1 MRPQRVCSELILHR
15 KERKVSKDIQRYLV
29 TNTKSEKMRQVYM
42 DYGSASPVDAR
53 VLEAMMPY
61 FDKEVGNPSSLH
73 SPGRKAKREL
83 EAART
88 KVANLI
94 AAPNPKSII
103 FTSCATESNNLAL
116 RGAAL
121 RYKDKGNHIITT
133 SVEHMSVMNTLKD
146 LQRSGFEV
154 TYVPVDKDGLADAE
168 KINNAINEKTILIS
182 VQYANGEV
190 GTVQPIRE
198 IGEIASDK
206 KILFHVDGT
215 AACGKVPVDVEK
227 EHIDLLTISSNDM
240 YGPKGAGALFV
251 KQGVRILPFM
261 LGGGQEFGM
270 RSGSENIPGIVGMG
284 KAAELAMAEMVDN
297 GARLIRM
304 RDRLIDNILKTEY
317 AYLTGHRTKRLP
329 NNASFRFSFIEGES
343 IILQLNDLGITAS
356 TGSACSTKTLE
367 PSHVLIAMGLRHEEA
382 HGSLLLTLGKSNT
395 EEDVDYV
402 IESVPKIVA
411 KLRALSPLYPRKG

>member
-1 MRPQRVCSELILHR
+1 
-15 KERKVSKDIQRYLV
+15 
-29 TNTKSEKMRQVYM
+29 MRQVYM

-61 FDKEVGNPSSLH
+61 FDKDVGNASSLH
-73 SPGRKAKREL
+73 SAGRKAKREL
-83 EAART
+83 ESARQ
-88 KVANLI
+88 KVATLI
-94 AAPNPKSII
+94 GAPNPKSII

-116 RGAAL
+116 RGASM

-133 SVEHMSVMNTLKD
+133 SIEHMSVMNPLKD

-154 TYVPVDKDGLADAE
+154 TYIPVDKDGLVNAE
-168 KINNAINEKTILIS
+168 QIKNAITEKTILIS
-182 VQYANGEV
+182 VMYANGEM
-190 GTVQPIRE
+190 GTVQPIKE
-198 IGEIASDK
+198 IGETASDR

-215 AACGKVPVDVEK
+215 AAVGKVPVNVED

-240 YGPKGAGALFV
+240 LGPRGVGALYI

-270 RSGSENIPGIVGMG
+270 KSGSENIPGIVGMG
-284 KAAELAMAEMVDN
+284 KAAEIAQKEMVDD

-304 RDRLIDNILKTEY
+304 RERLIDNILKMEY
-317 AYLTGHRTKRLP
+317 TYLTGNRTKRLP

-356 TGSACSTKTLE
+356 TGSACSSKTLE
-367 PSHVLIAMGLRHEEA
+367 PSHVLLSMGLRHEEA
-382 HGSLLLTLGKSNT
+382 HGSLLLTLGRYNS

-402 IESVPKIVA
+402 IECVPKIVA
-411 KLRALSPLYPRKG
+411 KLRALSPLYPRK

>member
-1 MRPQRVCSELILHR
+1 
-15 KERKVSKDIQRYLV
+15 
-29 TNTKSEKMRQVYM
+29 M

-88 KVANLI
+88 KVANMV

-146 LQRSGFEV
+146 LQRGGFEV

-168 KINNAINEKTILIS
+168 KIKNAITEKTILIS
-182 VQYANGEV
+182 VQYANGEM
-190 GTVQPIRE
+190 GTVQPVRE

-215 AACGKVPVDVEK
+215 AACGKVPVSVEK

-240 YGPKGAGALFV
+240 YGPKGAGALYV

-297 GARLIRM
+297 GVRLIRM
-304 RDRLIDNILKTEY
+304 RDRLMDNILKTEY
-317 AYLTGHRTKRLP
+317 TYLTGHRTKRLP

-343 IILQLNDLGITAS
+343 IILQLNDLGISAS

-411 KLRALSPLYPRKG
+411 KLRALSPLYPKK

>member
-1 MRPQRVCSELILHR
+1 
-15 KERKVSKDIQRYLV
+15 
-29 TNTKSEKMRQVYM
+29 M

-61 FDKEVGNPSSLH
+61 FEKEVGNPSSLH

-88 KVANLI
+88 KVANLV

-146 LQRSGFEV
+146 LQKSGFEV
-154 TYVPVDKDGLADAE
+154 TYIPVDKDGLADAE
-168 KINNAINEKTILIS
+168 KIRNAITEKTILIS

-198 IGEIASDK
+198 IGEIASDR

-240 YGPKGAGALFV
+240 HGPKGVGALYV

-261 LGGGQEFGM
+261 LGGGQESGM

-284 KAAELAMAEMVDN
+284 KAAELAIAEMVDN

-304 RDRLIDNILKTEY
+304 RDRLMDNILKTEY
-317 AYLTGHRTKRLP
+317 TYLTGHRTKRLP

-343 IILQLNDLGITAS
+343 VILQLNDLGIAAS

-395 EEDVDYV
+395 EDDVDYV
-402 IESVPKIVA
+402 IDSVPKVVA

>member
-1 MRPQRVCSELILHR
+1 
-15 KERKVSKDIQRYLV
+15 
-29 TNTKSEKMRQVYM
+29 MRQVYM
-42 DYGSASPVDAR
+42 DHGSASPVDSR

-61 FDKEVGNPSSLH
+61 FDKDIGNPSSLH
-73 SPGRKAKREL
+73 SSGRKAKREL
-83 EAART
+83 ENARGQ
-88 KVANLI
+88 VARLI
-94 AAPNPKSII
+94 GAPAPSII

-116 RGAAL
+116 RGAAM
-121 RYKDKGNHIITT
+121 RYKDKGNHIVTT
-133 SVEHMSVMNTLKD
+133 SVEHMSVMNPLKD

-154 TYVPVDKDGLADAE
+154 THVPVDKDGLVNVE
-168 KINNAINEKTILIS
+168 KIKNAITDKTILIS
-182 VQYANGEV
+182 LMYANGEV
-190 GTVQPIRE
+190 GTVQPIKE

-215 AACGKVPVDVEK
+215 AAAGKVPVNVEN

-240 YGPKGAGALFV
+240 YGPKGVGALYV
-251 KQGVRILPFM
+251 KQGVRIIPFM
-261 LGGGQEFGM
+261 LGGGQESGM

-284 KAAELAMAEMVDN
+284 KAAELAEKEMLPE
-297 GARLIRM
+297 GARLIGM
-304 RDRLIDNILKTEY
+304 RDRLIDNILKMEY
-317 AYLTGHRTKRLP
+317 TYLTGNRTKRLP
-329 NNASFRFSFIEGES
+329 SNASFRFSFIEGES

-402 IESVPKIVA
+402 LECVPKIVA
-411 KLRALSPLYPRKG
+411 KLRALSPLYPRK

>member
-1 MRPQRVCSELILHR
+1 
-15 KERKVSKDIQRYLV
+15 
-29 TNTKSEKMRQVYM
+29 MRQVYM
-42 DYGSASPVDAR
+42 DYGSASSVDAR

-83 EAART
+83 EAARI
-88 KVANLI
+88 KVANLVT
-94 AAPNPKSII
+94 APNPKSII

-116 RGAAL
+116 RGATL

-146 LQRSGFEV
+146 LQRSGFEG
-154 TYVPVDKDGLADAE
+154 TYIPVDKDGLADAE
-168 KINNAINEKTILIS
+168 KIKNAITEKTILIS
-182 VQYANGEV
+182 VQFANGEV

-240 YGPKGAGALFV
+240 GGPKGAGALYV

-270 RSGSENIPGIVGMG
+270 RSGSENMPGIVGMG
-284 KAAELAMAEMVDN
+284 KAAELALAEMVDN

-304 RDRLIDNILKTEY
+304 RDRLMDNILKTEY

>member
-1 MRPQRVCSELILHR
+1 
-15 KERKVSKDIQRYLV
+15 
-29 TNTKSEKMRQVYM
+29 MRQVYM
-42 DYGSASPVDAR
+42 DHGSASPVDAR
-53 VLEAMMPY
+53 VLEAMLPY
-61 FDKEVGNPSSLH
+61 FDKDIGNPSSLH
-73 SPGRKAKREL
+73 SSGRKAKREL
-83 EAART
+83 EGARQ
-88 KVANLI
+88 KVADLI
-94 AAPNPKSII
+94 NAPNPKSLV

-133 SVEHMSVMNTLKD
+133 SIEHMSVMNTLKD

-154 TYVPVDKDGLADAE
+154 TYVPIDKDGLVNAE
-168 KINNAINEKTILIS
+168 QVKNAITDKTILIS
-182 VQYANGEV
+182 VMYANGEI
-190 GTVQPIRE
+190 GTVQPVRE

-215 AACGKVPVDVEK
+215 AAVGKVPIDAEK

-240 YGPKGAGALFV
+240 HGPKGAGALYI
-251 KQGVRILPFM
+251 KQGVRLMPFM

-284 KAAELAMAEMVDN
+284 KASELAQKEMVEE
-297 GARLIRM
+297 GERLIKL
-304 RDRLIDNILKTEY
+304 RDRLIDNILKMEY
-317 AYLTGHRTKRLP
+317 TYLTGHRTKRLP

-356 TGSACSTKTLE
+356 TGSACSSKTLE
-367 PSHVLIAMGLRHEEA
+367 PSHVLIATGLRHEEA
-382 HGSLLLTLGKSNT
+382 HGSLLLTLGRSNT

-402 IESVPKIVA
+402 IDSVPKIVA
-411 KLRALSPLYPRKG
+411 KLRALSPLYHKK